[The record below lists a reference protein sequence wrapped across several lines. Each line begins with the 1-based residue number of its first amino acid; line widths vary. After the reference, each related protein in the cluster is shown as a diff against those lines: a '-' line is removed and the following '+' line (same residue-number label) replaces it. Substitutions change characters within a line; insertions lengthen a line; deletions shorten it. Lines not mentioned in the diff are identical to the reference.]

1 MVKRCFRDVLSE
13 CQINNPFRHLSW
25 SRCLKY
31 SILSPPPPSSKMRQS
46 VDFLFTNREE
56 VDVGTSDAL
65 NQCGPESED
74 YCENRPEPV
83 PGNQYIS
90 VFREI

>member
-1 MVKRCFRDVLSE
+1 MEAD
-13 CQINNPFRHLSW
+13 
-25 SRCLKY
+25 
-31 SILSPPPPSSKMRQS
+31 
-46 VDFLFTNREE
+46 T
-56 VDVGTSDAL
+56 GTKDAL